1 MSLSSQA
8 EAAAEDSENVNMWRV
23 RMSRCQH
30 QWDVLPRGVELG
42 EAPFCTPRG

>member
-1 MSLSSQA
+1 MDLSSQA
-8 EAAAEDSENVNMWRV
+8 EAAAGDGENVNVWRA

-42 EAPFCTPRG
+42 ETPICTS